1 VSKQKNTKKVLL
13 SDLTRLVARIGRECG
28 IASVYVH
35 NNDCLDEA
43 CKKALFTCLGNIKG
57 AVLEAQHLM
66 RVYPSVPVRS
76 GQEHKQESK
85 QKADHRSPAEQ
96 GKLQLVSP
104 MKGVRR

>member
-1 VSKQKNTKKVLL
+1 M
-13 SDLTRLVARIGRECG
+13 SDLTRLVACIGRECG

-66 RVYPSVPVRS
+66 RVYPSVPERS
-76 GQEHKQESK
+76 GQEHGHESK
-85 QKADHRSPAEQ
+85 QKADHRPPAEQ
-96 GKLQLVSP
+96 GRLQLVPP
-104 MKGVRR
+104 MKGAQR